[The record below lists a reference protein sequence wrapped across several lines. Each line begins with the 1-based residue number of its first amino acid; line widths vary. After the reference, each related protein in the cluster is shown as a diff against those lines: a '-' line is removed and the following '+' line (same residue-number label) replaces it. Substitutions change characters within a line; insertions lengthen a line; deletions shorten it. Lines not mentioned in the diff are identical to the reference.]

1 MNYKKQNVLIVGGGM
16 YVSGRGTKNYGTVL
30 PAIFEAKKCG
40 YINKVFIATTN
51 PDSSSYV
58 KKVIK
63 KLSKI
68 MKVYIDFDVFPKKNI
83 DKNAYLKV
91 IKKFSINSSIVA
103 VPDHLHFDICNKII
117 NQKTHCMV
125 VKPMTSN
132 LKEAKLLTSL
142 AINKKV
148 IGQVEFHKRLDISN
162 QILKD
167 KISSGELGKL
177 QYASIEY
184 SQQKKIPTKIF
195 KKWVRKTNIF
205 QYLGVHYVDL
215 LYYITN
221 FKPVSVVAWGQKD
234 FLISK
239 GIDTWDSIQVIVKWK
254 RNDNKTFIS
263 SHLSNWID
271 PDKTT
276 ALSDQKISIVGTKA
290 RYSSD
295 QKNRGIEFVSDKD
308 GSNHINPYFTFQTF
322 DKQTKSIVFSGYGID
337 NIKQFF
343 KDIDLFNNNKISLNQ
358 INKTRPSFKESIISS
373 AVIEAAYKSLTNNN
387 KIIKI
392 KL

>member
-1 MNYKKQNVLIVGGGM
+1 M
-16 YVSGRGTKNYGTVL
+16 
-30 PAIFEAKKCG
+30 
-40 YINKVFIATTN
+40 
-51 PDSSSYV
+51 
-58 KKVIK
+58 
-63 KLSKI
+63 
-68 MKVYIDFDVFPKKNI
+68 
-83 DKNAYLKV
+83 
-91 IKKFSINSSIVA
+91 
-103 VPDHLHFDICNKII
+103 
-117 NQKTHCMV
+117 
-125 VKPMTSN
+125 
-132 LKEAKLLTSL
+132 
-142 AINKKV
+142 
-148 IGQVEFHKRLDISN
+148 
-162 QILKD
+162 
-167 KISSGELGKL
+167 
-177 QYASIEY
+177 
-184 SQQKKIPTKIF
+184 
-195 KKWVRKTNIF
+195 
-205 QYLGVHYVDL
+205 
-215 LYYITN
+215 
-221 FKPVSVVAWGQKD
+221 PVSVVAWGQKD

-254 RNDNKTFIS
+254 RNDNKAFIS

-308 GSNHINPYFTFQTF
+308 GSNHINPYFTFSTF
-322 DKQTKSIVFSGYGID
+322 DKQNKSIVFSGYGID

-373 AVIEAAYKSLTNNN
+373 AVIEAVYKSLTNNN

>member
-1 MNYKKQNVLIVGGGM
+1 
-16 YVSGRGTKNYGTVL
+16 
-30 PAIFEAKKCG
+30 
-40 YINKVFIATTN
+40 
-51 PDSSSYV
+51 
-58 KKVIK
+58 
-63 KLSKI
+63 
-68 MKVYIDFDVFPKKNI
+68 
-83 DKNAYLKV
+83 
-91 IKKFSINSSIVA
+91 
-103 VPDHLHFDICNKII
+103 
-117 NQKTHCMV
+117 MV
-125 VKPMTSN
+125 VKPLTSN

-142 AINKKV
+142 ALRKK
-148 IGQVEFHKRLDISN
+148 IIAQVVFHKRLDISN
-162 QILKD
+162 KILKD
-167 KISSGELGKL
+167 KISSGEMGKL

-184 SQQKKIPTKIF
+184 SQQKQIPTNIF
-195 KKWVRKTNIF
+195 KKWVKKTNIF

-239 GIDTWDSIQVIVKWK
+239 GIDTWDSIQVIVQWK
-254 RNDNKTFIS
+254 RNDNKAFIS

-271 PDKTT
+271 PNKTT
-276 ALSDQKISIVGTKA
+276 ALSDQKISVIGTKA

-295 QKNRGIEFVSDKD
+295 QKNRGIEFVSDND
-308 GSNHINPYFTFQTF
+308 GSNHINPYFTFPTF
-322 DKQTKSIVFSGYGID
+322 DKQNNSYVFSGYGID

-358 INKTRPSFKESIISS
+358 INKTRPSFKESIIVT

>member
-30 PAIFEAKKCG
+30 PAILEAKKCG

-68 MKVYIDFDVFPKKNI
+68 MKIYIDFDVFPKKNI
-83 DKNAYLKV
+83 DKNAYQKV

-103 VPDHLHFDICNKII
+103 VPDHLHFEICNKII
-117 NQKTHCMV
+117 NHKIHCMV

-132 LKEAKLLTSL
+132 LKEAKFMTSL

-162 QILKD
+162 NVLKD